1 MNWDIWW
8 LKPCWYKKNR
18 SPQVQ
23 GSCATEVEIT
33 FETWNSF
40 MICRES
46 VKPKWGSIWYIYIYI
61 LIYTMIL
68 LYDLYYELF
77 KKKKRKNV
85 KTHNV
90 GCSTV
95 DGVMKYCGISYTD
108 SSYLNV
114 WSINRTVVL
123 IGVSHTGS
131 NYKSMINRIRR
142 YKKHYVRAIL
152 KSWWNPRDS
161 APGEWLVTLWGR
173 PEVPLPRLSRL
184 WRCLCVQDLRHRD
197 RCTGKTFTVDKHS
210 KQDKQQKLFHVST
223 VLLHQT
229 LGDVGVFL
237 QGTWIK
243 LPWLTLLS
251 CVLWREC
258 HKRSPRVQLH
268 FTCSTRMIYIYNAN
282 KPTYIVFS
290 SNLLK

>member
-1 MNWDIWW
+1 MFNSRRRYEVLWYLIHRVKL
-8 LKPCWYKKNR
+8 LKCVINQ
-18 SPQVQ
+18 S
-23 GSCATEVEIT
+23 
-33 FETWNSF
+33 
-40 MICRES
+40 
-46 VKPKWGSIWYIYIYI
+46 
-61 LIYTMIL
+61 
-68 LYDLYYELF
+68 
-77 KKKKRKNV
+77 
-85 KTHNV
+85 
-90 GCSTV
+90 
-95 DGVMKYCGISYTD
+95 YCCT
-108 SSYLNV
+108 L
-114 WSINRTVVL
+114 
-123 IGVSHTGS
+123 GVSHTGS

-197 RCTGKTFTVDKHS
+197 RCTGKTFTVEKHS